1 MTTTVNVSGM
11 TCGHCVSS
19 VKDELAEVPGVTAV
33 DVDLNSGGISP
44 VTIESTGDLDLQA
57 VTEAVAEAGYSV
69 V

>member
-1 MTTTVNVSGM
+1 MTTTVNGSGM
-11 TCGHCVSS
+11 TGGHCVSS
-19 VKDELAEVPGVTAV
+19 VKEELAEVPGVTAV